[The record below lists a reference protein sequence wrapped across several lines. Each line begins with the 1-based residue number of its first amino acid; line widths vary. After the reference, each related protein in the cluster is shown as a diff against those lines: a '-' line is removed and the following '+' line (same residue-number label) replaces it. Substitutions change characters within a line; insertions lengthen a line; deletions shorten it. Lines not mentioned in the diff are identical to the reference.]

1 MITGDGSAEHWIK
14 RLKEGA
20 SLPAKHPYLGA
31 GFLTVLAEG
40 VAIWN
45 GASVSLEVA
54 ILAVGFT
61 TALLARKAKGGDS
74 S

>member
-1 MITGDGSAEHWIK
+1 M
-14 RLKEGA
+14 
-20 SLPAKHPYLGA
+20 PAKHPYLGA